1 MPGYQKYNVQV
12 KCALLTF
19 VNNFDK
25 INSSLNVSKRLGE
38 RQKQTTSA
46 VWEHQSR
53 ASHAIDWEG
62 VKILD
67 QETVDIKRKI
77 KEAIHIRRQNP
88 KWR

>member
-12 KCALLTF
+12 KCALFTF

-25 INSSLNVSKRLGE
+25 INSGLNVSKRLSE
-38 RQKQTTSA
+38 HQKQTTSA

-77 KEAIHIRRQNP
+77 KDAIHIRRQNP

>member
-25 INSSLNVSKRLGE
+25 INSSLNVSKRLG
-38 RQKQTTSA
+38 KQTSA

-53 ASHAIDWEG
+53 ASHEIDWVG

-67 QETVDIKRKI
+67 QQTVDIKRKI

-88 KWR
+88 KWRWGL